1 MAKKKKGKNIPLPI
15 LILICAVLLF
25 AMYLSLSTL
34 ALAIWGNTVMGT
46 VDSYQARLD
55 DTDAGQNRSRTVSKS
70 YWFMANGK
78 EYRGYVMYQ
87 SDEAWPEL
95 DEGETRSERI
105 RYLDLFPYINKP
117 AALCEFDE
125 MGEVAI
131 IYHILAPIGYLLLLM
146 LVIRTARGGKKKK
159 TAARK
164 PAAPQII
171 ERRSDTDM
179 FCPNCGNR
187 LTEGA
192 AFCSGCGT
200 KMQASAPSVCTACGA
215 ELADGAEFCIGCGAA
230 VNRSAPEPAGSSRAA
245 PTAPP
250 QAGPSQAAP
259 FAPPQGVAGL
269 VGFSDRCNSPEIL
282 AAAQKNKK
290 FSIGCMWILVF
301 VPLIGFPVAG
311 LLMDDFPFGEALVIG
326 IGIALVMLVVNL
338 LALRKTK
345 QPIWEGVVVNKYS
358 KEKSE
363 HRGGEDDNYRTY
375 TEYTTIINTDAGK
388 KRNIVEKD
396 SGRHMYDY
404 LSVGDRVR
412 FHPKFGTY
420 EKYDKSKDR
429 IIYCNVCSMMNPM
442 QNDRCKR
449 CNNLLFK

>member
-1 MAKKKKGKNIPLPI
+1 MAKKKTNKNIPLPI
-15 LILICAVLLF
+15 LILICTVLLF

-34 ALAIWGNTVMGT
+34 ALAIWGDSVMGT
-46 VDSYQARLD
+46 VDSYDSRLD
-55 DTDAGQNRSRTVSKS
+55 DTDAGQNRSRTVSKG
-70 YWFMANGK
+70 YWFLVNGK
-78 EYRGYVMYQ
+78 EYRGYVIYS
-87 SDEAWPEL
+87 SDEAWPSL
-95 DEGETRSERI
+95 TEGETRSERI
-105 RYLDLFPYINKP
+105 RYLSFLPYVNKP
-117 AALCEFDE
+117 AMLCEFSE

-131 IYHILAPIGYLLLLM
+131 IYHILAPIGSLLLLL
-146 LVIRTARGGKKKK
+146 LVIRTARRGKKKK
-159 TAARK
+159 PAARK
-164 PAAPQII
+164 PVASQII
-171 ERRSDTDM
+171 EQRSDTDM
-179 FCPNCGNR
+179 FCPNCGNKI
-187 LTEGA
+187 TEP
-192 AFCSGCGT
+192 
-200 KMQASAPSVCTACGA
+200 M
-215 ELADGAEFCIGCGAA
+215 
-230 VNRSAPEPAGSSRAA
+230 EPHHVAT
-245 PTAPP
+245 PAPP
-250 QAGPSQAAP
+250 QSG
-259 FAPPQGVAGL
+259 AGL
-269 VGFSDRCNSPEIL
+269 VGFSDRYNCPEIL

-311 LLMDDFPFGEALVIG
+311 LLMDDFPFGESIIIG
-326 IGIALVMLVVNL
+326 MGIALVMLVFNL
-338 LALRKTK
+338 LALRRTK
-345 QPIWEGVVVNKYS
+345 QPMWEGVVVNKYS

-388 KRNIVEKD
+388 KKTIVEKD

-429 IIYCNVCSMMNPM
+429 IIYCNVCSMMNPI

>member
-1 MAKKKKGKNIPLPI
+1 MAKKKKSKNIPLPI
-15 LILICAVLLF
+15 LILISAVLLF

-34 ALAIWGNTVMGT
+34 ALAIWGDSVLGT
-46 VDSYQARLD
+46 VDSYDSRRD
-55 DTDAGQNRSRTVSKS
+55 DTTAQENRSRTVSKG

-78 EYRGYVMYQ
+78 EYRGHVMYG
-87 SDEAWPEL
+87 SDEAWPSL

-105 RYLDLFPYINKP
+105 RYLDIFPYINKP
-117 AALCEFDE
+117 AMLCDFDE

-131 IYHILAPIGYLLLLM
+131 IYHILAPIGYLLLLL

-171 ERRSDTDM
+171 EARSDTNM
-179 FCPNCGNR
+179 FCHNCGNK
-187 LTEGA
+187 LPEDA
-192 AFCSGCGT
+192 AFCSSCGA
-200 KMQASAPSVCTACGA
+200 KIQASASNVCTACGA
-215 ELADGAEFCIGCGAA
+215 AIPDGAEFCINCGKAA
-230 VNRSAPEPAGSSRAA
+230 NRATPAM
-245 PTAPP
+245 PT
-250 QAGPSQAAP
+250 QAAS
-259 FAPPQGVAGL
+259 FAPPQDDAGL
-269 VGFSDRCNSPEIL
+269 IGFSDKCNSPEIL

-301 VPLIGFPVAG
+301 VPLVGFPVAG
-311 LLMDDFPFGEALVIG
+311 LLMGDFPFGESLAIG
-326 IGIALVMLVVNL
+326 IGIAFFMLIVNL

-345 QPIWEGVVVNKYS
+345 QPMWEGVVVNKYS
-358 KEKSE
+358 KEKIE

-375 TEYTTIINTDAGK
+375 TEYTAVINTDAGK
-388 KRNIVEKD
+388 KKTIVEKD
-396 SGRHMYDY
+396 SGRDMYDY

-412 FHPKFGTY
+412 FHPRFGTY

-429 IIYCNVCSMMNPM
+429 IIYCNVCSMMNPI